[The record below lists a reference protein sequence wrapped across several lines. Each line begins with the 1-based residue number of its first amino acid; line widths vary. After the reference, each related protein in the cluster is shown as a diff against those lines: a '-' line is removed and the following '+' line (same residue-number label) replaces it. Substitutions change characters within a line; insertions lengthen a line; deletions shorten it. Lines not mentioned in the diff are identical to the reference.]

1 MKESQNTEFKR
12 IWKDEYLKHICA
24 FANSRGGSLLIGVL
38 DDGSVAGI
46 DESKKLL
53 EDIPNKTIHALGI
66 YVEVHLQKDGS
77 LEYLEIKVQPNTVP
91 ISFKGVYYVRSGST
105 TQELKG
111 TALQE
116 FILKKMGRTFDDLFM
131 PGTSMDDLDAR
142 PIMRFLRKAVNANRI
157 TPESETDS
165 LKVILSNLKL
175 MNNHGELNH
184 AALLLFGKDPL
195 RFFSSVSF
203 RIGRFGDSDHDL
215 RYQDVIE
222 GNVFEMPER
231 VIETLRA
238 KYLISPIRYE
248 GLQRIE
254 ELEYPEE
261 ALREAILNA
270 IIHKD
275 YTGVHIQL
283 SVYDDKIVLWNPGRL
298 PDEIPIDNFC
308 RNIHPFPE
316 IDILPIFSLKQAIL
330 KHGEEVLIKSGKGFK
345 KQENQIHISRN
356 WQTAS

>member
-12 IWKDEYLKHICA
+12 IWKDEHLRHICA
-24 FANSRGGSLLIGVL
+24 FANSQGGSLLIGVM
-38 DDGSVAGI
+38 DDGSVAGL
-46 DESKKLL
+46 DDSKKLL
-53 EDIPNKTIHALGI
+53 EDIPNKAIHALGI
-66 YVEVHLQKDGS
+66 YVEVLLHKDGTR
-77 LEYLEIKVQPNTVP
+77 EYLEIKAQPNTVP

-111 TALQE
+111 MALHE
-116 FILKKMGRTFDDLFM
+116 FILKKMGRTFDGLFV
-131 PGTSMDDLDAR
+131 PGTSMDDLDAK
-142 PIMRFLRKAVNANRI
+142 PIRRFLRKAINANRM
-157 TPESETDS
+157 TPESETDN

-175 MNNHGELNH
+175 MNDHGELNH

-195 RFFSSVSF
+195 RFFSSISF
-203 RIGRFGDSDHDL
+203 RIGRFGESDHDL

-222 GNVFEMPER
+222 GNIFEMPDK

-261 ALREAILNA
+261 ALREAVLNA

-283 SVYDDKIVLWNPGRL
+283 SV
-298 PDEIPIDNFC
+298 
-308 RNIHPFPE
+308 
-316 IDILPIFSLKQAIL
+316 
-330 KHGEEVLIKSGKGFK
+330 
-345 KQENQIHISRN
+345 
-356 WQTAS
+356 